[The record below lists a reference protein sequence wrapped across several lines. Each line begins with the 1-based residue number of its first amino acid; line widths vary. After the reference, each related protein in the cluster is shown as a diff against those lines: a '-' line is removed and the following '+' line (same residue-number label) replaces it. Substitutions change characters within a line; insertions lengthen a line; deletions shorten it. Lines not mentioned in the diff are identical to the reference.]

1 MGHTAGQ
8 SAGAAT
14 ITEEAVTQSESIY
27 DSPRLAAGYAYD
39 RPAIH
44 GRIIEAAREHL
55 HITNRLGRALDIG
68 CGAGLSTAA
77 LKSLAETVVGLEP
90 VQAMLTHSR
99 VVAPDALFLVGRAER
114 LPFSAGAFDL
124 IAAAGALNYV
134 DVDLFLPDA
143 VRVLAPGGALIIYDF
158 SAGRHAREGHQ
169 LDEWFATFAR
179 RYPSPPG
186 YELDV
191 KGLGYRR
198 FGLRLE
204 AYAEFEIAVPMT
216 LRTYLPYVLSETRVE
231 SAISRGVPEMEIRA
245 WCQSTLANVFG
256 DTSRDVLFAAYVA
269 YVSRDGST

>member
-1 MGHTAGQ
+1 
-8 SAGAAT
+8 
-14 ITEEAVTQSESIY
+14 VTQSESIY

-55 HITNRLGRALDIG
+55 HIPNRLGRALDIG

-77 LKSLAETVVGLEP
+77 LEPLAETVVGLEP
-90 VQAMLTHSR
+90 VHAMLAHSR
-99 VVAPDALFLVGRAER
+99 VVAPHALFVVGGAER

-124 IAAAGALNYV
+124 IAAAGALNYA
-134 DVDLFLPDA
+134 DVDLFFTEA
-143 VRVLAPGGALIIYDF
+143 VRVLAPDGVVIIYDF
-158 SAGRHAREGHQ
+158 SAGRHVRESPQ

-191 KGLGYRR
+191 KGLAYHRA
-198 FGLRLE
+198 GLRLQ
-204 AYAEFEIAVPMT
+204 AYTEFEIAVPMT
-216 LRTYLPYVLSETRVE
+216 IRTYLPYVLSETRVE
-231 SAISRGVPEMEIRA
+231 SAISRGVPETEIRA